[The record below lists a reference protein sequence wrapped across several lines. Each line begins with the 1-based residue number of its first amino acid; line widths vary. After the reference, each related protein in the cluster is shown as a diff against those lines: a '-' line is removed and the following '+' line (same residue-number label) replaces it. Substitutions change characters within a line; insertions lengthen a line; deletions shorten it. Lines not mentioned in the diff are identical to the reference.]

1 MTAARDL
8 PEREHGGGPVADTYQ
23 HDLVARR
30 KPTARRRPVRRPAD
44 LVTAIGPTLAGAN
57 VIMQLANPKVGYG
70 VHESRVP
77 SGNAIKR
84 PIKRGRTTGTFLAVA
99 LMGNESDK
107 AYIHEAV
114 GRIHDQVYSTETSP
128 VRYSANDSRLQLWVA
143 ICLLKYFIDQY
154 ELLHGPLTAEEKQTV
169 LTQAHPLGTALN
181 VPADKWPATY
191 DDLLVYWNGELAGL
205 RIDKPV
211 RDELRS
217 LADLSFLEYRVGKL
231 GTLAHVTLG
240 PSLAYAIKA
249 GLPPE
254 FREMMRWRWT
264 ERDERRYQR
273 ALVGFRLVDP
283 VLAPVLR
290 GVFRLNLLD
299 LRLRRKLGIP
309 VF

>member
-1 MTAARDL
+1 MTAAPKL
-8 PEREHGGGPVADTYQ
+8 PAREHLGLVADTYQ
-23 HDLVARR
+23 HDLVARM
-30 KPTARRRPVRRPAD
+30 KPAPKRRRVKRPVD
-44 LVTAIGPTLAGAN
+44 LVTAIGPSLAGTN

-99 LMGNESDK
+99 LMGSDDDK
-107 AYIHEAV
+107 AYVHEAV
-114 GRIHDQVYSTETSP
+114 GRIHDQVYSTQSSP
-128 VRYSANDSRLQLWVA
+128 VRYSGNDSRLQLWVA
-143 ICLLKYFIDQY
+143 VCLLKYFIDQY
-154 ELLHGPLTAEEKQTV
+154 ELLYGPLSAEEKQMV
-169 LTQAHPLGTALN
+169 LDEAHPLGTALN
-181 VPADKWPATY
+181 VPRDKWPATY
-191 DDLLVYWNGELAGL
+191 DELLVYWNAELSSL
-205 RIDKPV
+205 HIDDPV

-231 GTLAHVTLG
+231 GTLLHAAIG

-254 FREMMRWRWT
+254 FRTMMRWRWT

-273 ALVGFRLVDP
+273 ALAGFRRVDP
-283 VLAPVLR
+283 LVAPVLR
-290 GVFRLNLLD
+290 GIFRLNIID
-299 LRLRRKLGIP
+299 LRVRRKLGIP

>member
-1 MTAARDL
+1 MTAAPKL
-8 PEREHGGGPVADTYQ
+8 PAREHLGLVADTYQ
-23 HDLVARR
+23 HDLVARM
-30 KPTARRRPVRRPAD
+30 KPAPKRRRVKRPVD
-44 LVTAIGPTLAGAN
+44 LVTAIGPSLAGTN

-99 LMGNESDK
+99 LMGSDDDK
-107 AYIHEAV
+107 AYVHEAV
-114 GRIHDQVYSTETSP
+114 GRIHDQVYSTQSSP
-128 VRYSANDSRLQLWVA
+128 VRYSGNDSRLQLWVA
-143 ICLLKYFIDQY
+143 VCLLKYFIDQY
-154 ELLHGPLTAEEKQTV
+154 ELLYGPLSAEEKQMV
-169 LTQAHPLGTALN
+169 LDEAHPLGTALN
-181 VPADKWPATY
+181 VPRDKWPATY
-191 DDLLVYWNGELAGL
+191 DELLVYWNAELSSL
-205 RIDKPV
+205 RIDDPV

-231 GTLAHVTLG
+231 GTLLHATIG

-254 FREMMRWRWT
+254 FRTMMRWRWT

-273 ALVGFRLVDP
+273 ALAGFRRVDP
-283 VLAPVLR
+283 LVAPVLR
-290 GVFRLNLLD
+290 GIFRLNIID
-299 LRLRRKLGIP
+299 LRVRRKLGIP